1 MRTVLALD
9 RVVRGHVPAPVGQ
22 ARFAAFRDG
31 EMRDVSGHISAR
43 LDRSIRPSDIGCAC
57 KSGRGAQTHPQCT
70 TLAKMV
76 RQAVHVRV
84 TQRARRD
91 AMRIVNSGFWCTSRW
106 SLRRRL
112 IEAIC
117 VTRNSTAPFV
127 LESLA
132 GFRKEG
138 HDSHRLDHPRS
149 EDGGTQNANV
159 TVSTHVF
166 PETEAFRALA
176 ARSPWR

>member
-1 MRTVLALD
+1 M
-9 RVVRGHVPAPVGQ
+9 PAPVGQ

-31 EMRDVSGHISAR
+31 EMRDVSGQISAH
-43 LDRSIRPSDIGCAC
+43 LDRSIRPSEIGCAC
-57 KSGRGAQTHPQCT
+57 KSGRGARDHPQCT
-70 TLAKMV
+70 TSAKMV

-91 AMRIVNSGFWCTSRW
+91 AMRNVNSGFWCTSRW
-106 SLRRRL
+106 SLLRRL

-117 VTRNSTAPFV
+117 GTRNSTAPFV

-138 HDSHRLDHPRS
+138 HDSHRLDDPRS
-149 EDGGTQNANV
+149 EHAGTQNANV
-159 TVSTHVF
+159 TVSTHVY

-176 ARSPWR
+176 ARSRWR